1 MSMTKNWAFLAV
13 ATVLSLTLTAC
24 GGGSSDDETSTSG
37 GGSNDGDEPIQVG
50 LMVPI
55 NNTPTT
61 PDIFTKPAE
70 MAVEEINADGGIDG
84 RQVELTQYDAGFTA
98 EGAITAMQ
106 KAISDGVSLVVG
118 LPVTDQ
124 VLAVRPLLDR
134 AKIPLLYTGGGFAAA
149 YDPNSSTSSSEWSFR
164 VGSPSELTVNAGVQ
178 LAIDQFGAEKV
189 GLLLRDDAAKGTSEE
204 QARAGAETAG
214 GEISAVRTIP
224 LDSTDL
230 TTEILAMTDVDA
242 IFTTDYVPGIAA
254 ALKAIKQQGLDI
266 PLMTGQTGMTVYLQ
280 DVAPDLIS
288 TMYSS
293 APCNMF
299 DPYSEDAATWAEDF
313 QAKYDFMPDPNSSTT
328 YDAYYLFKAAY
339 EEAGGEGDA
348 LLEALEG
355 LEYDGVCMHYQVDD
369 QHFMG
374 STEVVIDFSADTP
387 KTVATYDFSK

>member
-1 MSMTKNWAFLAV
+1 MNKKWALVAAATALTFAV
-13 ATVLSLTLTAC
+13 TAC
-24 GGGSSDDETSTSG
+24 GSSDSDDSSSG
-37 GGSNDGDEPIQVG
+37 GDSKEPIKVG

-55 NNTPTT
+55 ANTPTT

-70 MAVEEINADGGIDG
+70 MAVEKINSEGGIDG

-106 KAISDGVSLVVG
+106 KAISDKVSLVVG

-134 AKIPLLYTGGGFAAA
+134 AKIPLLFTGGGFAAA
-149 YDPNSSTSSSEWSFR
+149 YDPDSKTGASEWSFR
-164 VGSPSELTVNAGVQ
+164 VGTPSEDTVNAGVQ
-178 LAIDQFGAEKV
+178 YAIDKLGAKKV
-189 GLLLRDDAAKGTSEE
+189 GLLLRDDAAKGTSE
-204 QARAGAETAG
+204 QAARDGAEAAG
-214 GEISAVRTIP
+214 GEIGAVRTIP

-280 DVAPDLIS
+280 DVAPDLIN

-299 DPYSEDAATWAEDF
+299 DPYSDEAATWVTDF
-313 QAKYDFMPDPNSSTT
+313 KAKYDFMPDPNSSST
-328 YDAYYLFKAAY
+328 YDAYFLFKAAF
-339 EEAGGEGDA
+339 EKAGGEGDD
-348 LLEALEG
+348 LLKALES
-355 LEYDGVCMHYQVDD
+355 LEYDGVCMHYKVDA
-369 QHFMG
+369 QHFMA
-374 STEVVIDFSADTP
+374 STEVVMDFTGETP
-387 KTVATYDFSK
+387 KTVGTYDFAQ